1 MMLTHKFVAYLIA
14 TLAFAEVGSL
24 WCFVYPQRL
33 SSYQCKIIALRSNPI
48 QINLIYQSLKTKF
61 FNLCNP
67 MVALADDLA
76 SS

>member
-1 MMLTHKFVAYLIA
+1 MMLTSKFVRYLIA

-24 WCFVYPQRL
+24 WCFVCSQRL
-33 SSYQCKIIALRSNPI
+33 SSYQCKIIALISKPT
-48 QINLIYQSLKTKF
+48 QLNLIYQSLKTKS

-67 MVALADDLA
+67 MVALAGGLA

>member
-24 WCFVYPQRL
+24 WSFVCSQRL
-33 SSYQCKIIALRSNPI
+33 SSYQCKIVALRSKPI

-67 MVALADDLA
+67 MVVLAGDLA